1 VLRIGNRIVPGF
13 SLAAASSYV
22 QPALDLQN
30 QVTLA
35 VAAGDAYYLAD
46 TTAFRLDFSDA
57 TQAYQ
62 AAGQAGASSVGPEI
76 DAAGAS
82 SATQPLTQQ
91 AWNLNAQLAALQPS
105 GQPDPTN
112 GVNAPY
118 FNQADADRARAL
130 VVSMIGLYT
139 QAIAAGAAAQGQP
152 VPPPPGPQPS
162 PTPPSPNPSP
172 AASSSSSS
180 SPWLWLIPV
189 AAAGGIFAAA
199 LLQKGPRHAHA

>member
-1 VLRIGNRIVPGF
+1 
-13 SLAAASSYV
+13 V

-82 SATQPLTQQ
+82 SATSPLTQQ
-91 AWNLNAQLAALQPS
+91 AWSINAQLAALQPS

-112 GVNAPY
+112 GVSAPY
-118 FNQADADRARAL
+118 FNQADADRARGL
-130 VVSMIGLYT
+130 VVTMIGLYT

-162 PTPPSPNPSP
+162 PTPPSPTPSP
-172 AASSSSSS
+172 AASSSSS

-189 AAAGGIFAAA
+189 AAAGGIFAAVV
-199 LLQKGPRHAHA
+199 LQKGPRHAHA